1 MKSLK
6 SILLLVNIDAVSKV
20 HTWLGGRLKLE
31 LMPATKTDTVV
42 SRERANGFKEWLG
55 K

>member
-1 MKSLK
+1 MKSWK
-6 SILLLVNIDAVSKV
+6 IILLLVNIDAVSKV